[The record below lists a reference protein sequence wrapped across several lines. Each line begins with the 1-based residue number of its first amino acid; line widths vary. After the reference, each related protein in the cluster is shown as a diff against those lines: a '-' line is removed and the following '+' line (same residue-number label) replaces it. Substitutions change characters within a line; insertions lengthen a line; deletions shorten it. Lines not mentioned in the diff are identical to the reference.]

1 MKIQLATPHMSGK
14 ETKYIQGAFDTNWI
28 APLGPNVDGFE
39 RDIKLFTG
47 AKNAVALSSGTA
59 SIHMALKALKIGKGD
74 KVFVSTLT
82 FAATVNPIIY
92 EGAEPVFIDS
102 EPDTWNMSP
111 IALAK
116 AFEDAEELPKAV
128 IVVHLYGHPAKMD
141 KIMEIC
147 NHYNVPVIEDAAES
161 LGATYNGEHTGT
173 IGDIG
178 IYSFNGNKLITTS
191 GGGMLVSYNSSIS
204 NYVRFLA
211 TQAKEDKPYY
221 HHKEIGYNYRM
232 SNVLAGIG
240 RGQMEVIHDRINKK
254 KNIFEAYRLNFSN
267 NTNIE
272 MIIPYKKSKPN
283 YWLSCITLSDE
294 CDVTPQEVI
303 DKLAE
308 NGVES
313 RRVWKPMHMQPVFN
327 KYKLYSHFNHKTETI
342 AEDLFKRGI
351 CLPSDTKLTFNEICY
366 VSQLVNEFTQRTKEF
381 EVF

>member
-1 MKIQLATPHMSGK
+1 MKIQLATPHMSGN
-14 ETKYIQGAFDTNWI
+14 EEKYIQQAFNTNWI

-59 SIHMALKALKIGKGD
+59 SIHMALKALKVGKGD

-141 KIMEIC
+141 RIMEIC
-147 NHYNVPVIEDAAES
+147 DFYNVPVIEDAAES
-161 LGATYNGEHTGT
+161 LGATYNGVHTGT

-191 GGGMLVSYNSSIS
+191 GGGMMVSHHKGIS
-204 NYVRFLA
+204 DYVRFLS
-211 TQAKEDKPYY
+211 TQAKENKPYY
-221 HHKEIGYNYRM
+221 HHLETGYNYRL
-232 SNVLAGIG
+232 SNILAGIG
-240 RGQMEVIHDRINKK
+240 RGQMEVIHDRIDKK
-254 KNIFEAYRLNFSN
+254 KEIFDFYKLAFSD

-272 MIIPYKKSKPN
+272 MLKPYKKSKPN

-294 CDVTPQEVI
+294 CDTTPQEVI
-303 DKLAE
+303 DKLAAKK
-308 NGVES
+308 VEA
-313 RRVWKPMHMQPVFN
+313 RRVWKPMHLQPVFEQ
-327 KYKLYSHFNHKTETI
+327 YKLYSHFNHKTETV

-351 CLPSDTKLTFNEICY
+351 CLPSDTKSTFEDLCY
-366 VSQLVNEFTQRTKEF
+366 VSNLVNEYTQKTKDYVLF
-381 EVF
+381 

>member
-1 MKIQLATPHMSGK
+1 MKIHLSTPHMSGN
-14 ETKYIQGAFDTNWI
+14 EEKYIQQAFDTNWV

-59 SIHMALKALKIGKGD
+59 SIHMALKALKIKEGD

-116 AFEDAEELPKAV
+116 AFEDCDELPKAV

-147 NHYNVPVIEDAAES
+147 NYYNVPVIEDAAES
-161 LGATYNGEHTGT
+161 LGATYDGVHTGT
-173 IGDIG
+173 IGDLG

-191 GGGMLVSYNSSIS
+191 GGGMMVSKDKSHSE
-204 NYVRFLA
+204 YVRFLS
-211 TQAKEDKPYY
+211 TQAKENRPYY
-221 HHKEIGYNYRM
+221 HHEETGYNYRL
-232 SNVLAGIG
+232 SNILAGIG
-240 RGQMEVIHDRINKK
+240 RGQMEVIHERIQKK
-254 KNIFEAYRLNFSN
+254 KEIFNLYRDAFSH

-272 MIIPYKKSKPN
+272 MLEPYSKSKPN

-294 CDVTPQEVI
+294 CDTEPQTVI
-303 DKLAE
+303 NKLAKHK
-308 NGVES
+308 VEA
-313 RRVWKPMHMQPVFN
+313 RRVWKPMHLQPVFN
-327 KYKLYSHFNHKTETI
+327 KYKMYSHFNHDTETI

-351 CLPSDTKLTFNEICY
+351 CLPSDTKLSLEDIYT
-366 VSQLVNEFTQRTKEF
+366 VAALVNEFTKKTKEYIIF
-381 EVF
+381 

>member
-14 ETKYIQGAFDTNWI
+14 EEKYIQGAFDTNWI

-147 NHYNVPVIEDAAES
+147 NYYNVPVIEDAAES

-178 IYSFNGNKLITTS
+178 IYSFNGNKLITT
-191 GGGMLVSYNSSIS
+191 
-204 NYVRFLA
+204 
-211 TQAKEDKPYY
+211 
-221 HHKEIGYNYRM
+221 
-232 SNVLAGIG
+232 
-240 RGQMEVIHDRINKK
+240 
-254 KNIFEAYRLNFSN
+254 
-267 NTNIE
+267 
-272 MIIPYKKSKPN
+272 
-283 YWLSCITLSDE
+283 
-294 CDVTPQEVI
+294 
-303 DKLAE
+303 
-308 NGVES
+308 
-313 RRVWKPMHMQPVFN
+313 
-327 KYKLYSHFNHKTETI
+327 
-342 AEDLFKRGI
+342 
-351 CLPSDTKLTFNEICY
+351 
-366 VSQLVNEFTQRTKEF
+366 
-381 EVF
+381 